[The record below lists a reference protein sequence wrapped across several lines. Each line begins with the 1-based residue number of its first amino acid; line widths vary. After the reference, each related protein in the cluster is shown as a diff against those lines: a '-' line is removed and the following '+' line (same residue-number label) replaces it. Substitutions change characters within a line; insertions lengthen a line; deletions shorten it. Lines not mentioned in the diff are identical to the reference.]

1 MRGSPTTRSDFN
13 LFIISCFFINV
24 GVAAQPRN
32 TVPVNVGVVLD
43 MDSLV
48 GKIGMSCIDIA
59 LSDFYAAN
67 PHYETR
73 LVLHTMDSM
82 GDVVVAATAA
92 VDLIRN
98 EAVQAIIGP
107 RSSMQAN
114 FVISLGNKSQ
124 VPIVSFSATSPSLT
138 SLLSPYFFRAA
149 QSDLSQVKAISA
161 IVQAFGWPE
170 AVPIYVDNQFGET
183 LIPFLTAALQEHN
196 TRVPYLS
203 LIPESATDDRIA
215 KELYKLMNMETRV
228 FIVHAASTLGLR
240 ILAKAE
246 EIGMMSEG
254 YAWIMTDS
262 MTTMWRSFDSLAIDS
277 LQGVLGVRP
286 YVLKSKQLENFV
298 VRWKRNFQRDNPS
311 VSNAEMNV
319 FGLWA
324 YDATF
329 ALAMAVEKVGTAN
342 LSFNEPNISS
352 RGVLTGLETLGVSGN
367 GPRLIQELSNITF
380 KGLSGDFH
388 FVNNQLEES
397 VFEIVNING
406 NGERRVGFWTPQSGL
421 VRDLYSTNTSAV
433 SNSKPK
439 LGPIIWPGDTNL
451 VPKGWKIPT
460 DGKKLKIGVPVDGF
474 IEFVQVIWD
483 SNSNKAKSFQGYS
496 IDIFEAV
503 MAKMPYPVLF
513 EFVPFATPDR
523 KALGSYNDLV
533 AQVYN
538 KNYDAVV
545 GDISI
550 VANRSL
556 IVDFTLPYTESG
568 VSLLVPITD
577 KRKKNAWVFLEPLT
591 SDLWVTTG
599 CFFVFIGFVVW
610 ILEHRINT
618 DFRGPP
624 AHQVGTSFWFS
635 FSTMMFAHRE
645 KVVSNSARFV
655 VIIWCFVVLIL
666 TQSYT
671 ASLTSL
677 LTVEQLQPT
686 VTDLNELLKRR
697 ESIGLYNGS
706 FVEGIL
712 LGLKFDK
719 SQLKY
724 YGSLE
729 ELHELFVKGNANG
742 GISAALEEIPY
753 INLFLSKYCG
763 KFTTVE
769 SRFKTNGFGFVFP
782 KGSPLVADISRGILN
797 VTQGDEMERIQNK
810 WFKGD
815 GTCPDV
821 NPVVSSNTLG
831 LESFWG
837 LFLIAGVA
845 SISALVVFAA
855 MFLYEQR
862 HVLLQ
867 FPPET
872 SMRMKVGIM
881 SKIFD
886 QKDLSCHTFKNDEL
900 REASSHYSVHSKIV
914 EGSSSSSTISQ
925 NQTDS
930 PDITPS
936 FVEAFLFGGKNTRQK
951 NSSKMR
957 GSPTIRTTFS
967 LFITLCLFINVWLPV
982 GVVVAQSQNTTSTTV
997 PVNVGVVLDMD
1008 SMVGKIGMSCISMAL
1023 SDFYAAH
1030 PHYKTRLVLDIND
1043 SKDNVVAAA
1052 AAAVDLIRNGEVQ
1065 AIIGPRSS
1073 MQADFVISLG
1083 NKSQVPIISFSATS
1097 PSLTS
1102 LHSPYFFQAAQNG
1115 LFQVKAISSIVD
1127 AFGWPQAVPIYV
1139 DNQFG
1144 ETLIPFLTA
1153 ALQEINTRVPYL
1165 SVISESAT
1173 DDRIAEELY
1182 KLMNMETRVF
1192 IVHAASSL
1200 GFRILAKA
1208 EEIGMMSEGYAW
1220 IMTDSMT
1227 SMWRSFDSLQGV
1239 LGVRPYVSNSKQL
1252 ENFAVRWK
1260 RKFQRDN
1267 PGVSN
1272 AEMNVFGLWAY
1283 DATFALAMAVEKAG
1297 TANLSFYKPNISRR
1311 GVSTGLETLGV
1322 SRNGPRLIQELSNIT
1337 FRGLSG
1343 DFHFVNNQLEE
1354 SVFEIVNINGNG
1366 ERRVGFWTPQS
1377 GLVRDLYSKNTGANS
1392 NSKPKLGP
1400 VIWPGD
1406 TNLVPKGW
1414 KIPTDGKK
1422 LIIGVPVKDGF
1433 TEFVEVIWD
1442 SNSNTSKS
1450 VRGYCIDVFDAVM
1463 ARMPYPVAYKYV
1475 PFATPDR
1482 QPSGSYNDLVDQ
1494 VYYGNYD
1501 AVVGDTTIVANRSI
1515 YVDFTLPYTESGVS
1529 MLVPIRENRKKN
1541 AWVFLQPLTSD
1552 LWITSGCFFVFIGFT
1567 VWILEHRINKD
1578 FRGPPAHQ
1586 IGTSFWF
1593 SFSTMVFAHRE
1604 KVVSNLARF
1613 VVIIWC
1619 FVVLILIQSYTAS
1632 LTSLL
1637 TVEKLQPTVT
1647 DINVLL
1653 KRRESVGFLSGSFVE
1668 GMLLGMKFDKSQ
1680 LKEYSSPEEL
1690 HSLFVKGSANG
1701 GISAAFDE
1709 IPYIKLFLA
1718 KYCSKYTTVEPTFK
1732 TAGFGF
1738 VFPKG
1743 SPLVADISREIL
1755 NVTQGDQMEKIQNKW
1770 FKNDE
1775 ATCLDSNTSVSSNS
1789 LGLDCF
1795 WGLFLIAGVAS
1806 MSALIVFAA
1815 MFLYEQRHALFEP
1828 SSETSIWRRVRFM
1841 SRIFDEKDM
1850 SCHTFRKHE
1859 PKDASSSNTNC
1870 PPSPSSM
1877 SNQTDSSDYAFI
1889 VELGSNTSS
1898 SNVSPSP
1905 SRSSI
1910 ELANYNHGG

>member
-1 MRGSPTTRSDFN
+1 
-13 LFIISCFFINV
+13 
-24 GVAAQPRN
+24 
-32 TVPVNVGVVLD
+32 
-43 MDSLV
+43 
-48 GKIGMSCIDIA
+48 
-59 LSDFYAAN
+59 
-67 PHYETR
+67 
-73 LVLHTMDSM
+73 
-82 GDVVVAATAA
+82 
-92 VDLIRN
+92 
-98 EAVQAIIGP
+98 
-107 RSSMQAN
+107 MQAN

-138 SLLSPYFFRAA
+138 SLQSPYFFRAA
-149 QSDLSQVKAISA
+149 QSDLSQVKAISS

-262 MTTMWRSFDSLAIDS
+262 MTSMWRSFDSLAIDS

-286 YVLKSKQLENFV
+286 YVPKSKQLENFV

-311 VSNAEMNV
+311 ISNAEMNV

-324 YDATF
+324 YDAAF

-380 KGLSGDFH
+380 EGLSGDFH
-388 FVNNQLEES
+388 FVNGELEAS

-421 VRDLYSTNTSAV
+421 VRDLYSTNTSAD

-439 LGPIIWPGDTNL
+439 LGPIIWPGDTSL

-474 IEFVQVIWD
+474 IEFVQVIWE

-697 ESIGLYNGS
+697 ESVGLYNGS

-729 ELHELFVKGNANG
+729 ELHELFVKGNGNG

-753 INLFLSKYCG
+753 IKLFLSKYCG

-769 SRFKTNGFGFVFP
+769 LRFKTNGFGFVSPVSRLPIPLSRPSLISYMTSLPLHVFMLQVFP

-821 NPVVSSNTLG
+821 SPVVSSNTLG

-881 SKIFD
+881 SRIFD

-900 REASSHYSVHSKIV
+900 REASSHYSVHSKSV
-914 EGSSSSSTISQ
+914 EGSSWSTNCSPSSTISQ

-936 FVEAFLFGGKNTRQK
+936 SVESYLELSTAEQK
-951 NSSKMR
+951 LEQKLAR
-957 GSPTIRTTFS
+957 CS
-967 LFITLCLFINVWLPV
+967 LDH
-982 GVVVAQSQNTTSTTV
+982 QH
-997 PVNVGVVLDMD
+997 
-1008 SMVGKIGMSCISMAL
+1008 CIL
-1023 SDFYAAH
+1023 ESDH
-1030 PHYKTRLVLDIND
+1030 PH
-1043 SKDNVVAAA
+1043 
-1052 AAAVDLIRNGEVQ
+1052 
-1065 AIIGPRSS
+1065 
-1073 MQADFVISLG
+1073 
-1083 NKSQVPIISFSATS
+1083 
-1097 PSLTS
+1097 
-1102 LHSPYFFQAAQNG
+1102 
-1115 LFQVKAISSIVD
+1115 
-1127 AFGWPQAVPIYV
+1127 
-1139 DNQFG
+1139 
-1144 ETLIPFLTA
+1144 
-1153 ALQEINTRVPYL
+1153 
-1165 SVISESAT
+1165 SESA
-1173 DDRIAEELY
+1173 L
-1182 KLMNMETRVF
+1182 
-1192 IVHAASSL
+1192 
-1200 GFRILAKA
+1200 
-1208 EEIGMMSEGYAW
+1208 
-1220 IMTDSMT
+1220 
-1227 SMWRSFDSLQGV
+1227 
-1239 LGVRPYVSNSKQL
+1239 
-1252 ENFAVRWK
+1252 
-1260 RKFQRDN
+1260 
-1267 PGVSN
+1267 
-1272 AEMNVFGLWAY
+1272 
-1283 DATFALAMAVEKAG
+1283 
-1297 TANLSFYKPNISRR
+1297 
-1311 GVSTGLETLGV
+1311 
-1322 SRNGPRLIQELSNIT
+1322 
-1337 FRGLSG
+1337 
-1343 DFHFVNNQLEE
+1343 
-1354 SVFEIVNINGNG
+1354 
-1366 ERRVGFWTPQS
+1366 
-1377 GLVRDLYSKNTGANS
+1377 
-1392 NSKPKLGP
+1392 
-1400 VIWPGD
+1400 
-1406 TNLVPKGW
+1406 
-1414 KIPTDGKK
+1414 KK
-1422 LIIGVPVKDGF
+1422 
-1433 TEFVEVIWD
+1433 T
-1442 SNSNTSKS
+1442 
-1450 VRGYCIDVFDAVM
+1450 
-1463 ARMPYPVAYKYV
+1463 
-1475 PFATPDR
+1475 
-1482 QPSGSYNDLVDQ
+1482 
-1494 VYYGNYD
+1494 
-1501 AVVGDTTIVANRSI
+1501 
-1515 YVDFTLPYTESGVS
+1515 
-1529 MLVPIRENRKKN
+1529 
-1541 AWVFLQPLTSD
+1541 
-1552 LWITSGCFFVFIGFT
+1552 
-1567 VWILEHRINKD
+1567 
-1578 FRGPPAHQ
+1578 
-1586 IGTSFWF
+1586 
-1593 SFSTMVFAHRE
+1593 
-1604 KVVSNLARF
+1604 
-1613 VVIIWC
+1613 
-1619 FVVLILIQSYTAS
+1619 
-1632 LTSLL
+1632 
-1637 TVEKLQPTVT
+1637 
-1647 DINVLL
+1647 
-1653 KRRESVGFLSGSFVE
+1653 
-1668 GMLLGMKFDKSQ
+1668 
-1680 LKEYSSPEEL
+1680 
-1690 HSLFVKGSANG
+1690 
-1701 GISAAFDE
+1701 
-1709 IPYIKLFLA
+1709 
-1718 KYCSKYTTVEPTFK
+1718 
-1732 TAGFGF
+1732 
-1738 VFPKG
+1738 
-1743 SPLVADISREIL
+1743 
-1755 NVTQGDQMEKIQNKW
+1755 
-1770 FKNDE
+1770 
-1775 ATCLDSNTSVSSNS
+1775 
-1789 LGLDCF
+1789 
-1795 WGLFLIAGVAS
+1795 GVAP
-1806 MSALIVFAA
+1806 LK
-1815 MFLYEQRHALFEP
+1815 YPQNP
-1828 SSETSIWRRVRFM
+1828 
-1841 SRIFDEKDM
+1841 
-1850 SCHTFRKHE
+1850 
-1859 PKDASSSNTNC
+1859 
-1870 PPSPSSM
+1870 
-1877 SNQTDSSDYAFI
+1877 
-1889 VELGSNTSS
+1889 
-1898 SNVSPSP
+1898 
-1905 SRSSI
+1905 
-1910 ELANYNHGG
+1910 